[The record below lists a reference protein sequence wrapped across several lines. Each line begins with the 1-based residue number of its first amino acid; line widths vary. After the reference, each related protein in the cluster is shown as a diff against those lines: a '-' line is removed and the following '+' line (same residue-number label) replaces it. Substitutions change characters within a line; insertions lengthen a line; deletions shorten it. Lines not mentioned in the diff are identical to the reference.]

1 VALVSDEAICLRL
14 HDFSETSQIVTLFT
28 RRHGLIRTLAKGAK
42 RLTKAGRG
50 KFDGGIDL
58 LDLGDAVFIDKL
70 ENELHL
76 LTEWRQ
82 ADPHLALRRS
92 ARPTR
97 LALLCGELTT
107 SLFAPHDAHPQ
118 VFERLAT
125 TLIDLPTPLRE
136 ETALAFV
143 IDAVDEAGLTPVF
156 DRCVACSTRIESHRP
171 AVLAIDLGGLVCE
184 SCEGRSRQL
193 MRLDARLL
201 SIASMIARLPRVAGR
216 VARLPRL
223 APSQTD
229 PLLRLFSAHVGYA
242 SGREIR
248 SARTFIDR
256 PSDASRSAR
265 SPARWASAV

>member
-1 VALVSDEAICLRL
+1 MALVSDEAICLRL

-42 RLTKAGRG
+42 RTTKTGRG

-92 ARPTR
+92 SRSTR
-97 LALLCGELTT
+97 LALLCGELTFN
-107 SLFAPHDAHPQ
+107 LFAPHDDHPQ
-118 VFERLAT
+118 VFERLET

-136 ETALAFV
+136 ETALAYV
-143 IDAVDEAGLTPVF
+143 IDAIEEAGLSPVL
-156 DRCVACSTRIESHRP
+156 DRCVACGGRIDPRRP
-171 AVLAIDLGGLVCE
+171 AVFAVDLGGLVCAA
-184 SCEGRSRQL
+184 CEPRSRQR
-193 MRLDARLL
+193 MRVDPRLL
-201 SIASMIARLPRVAGR
+201 SIASMIGRLPRAAGR

-223 APSQTD
+223 VPTQTD
-229 PLLRLFSAHVGYA
+229 PLLRLYSAHTGYGT
-242 SGREIR
+242 GREIR
-248 SARTFIDR
+248 SARTLIDP
-256 PSDASRSAR
+256 PSDATRSDR
-265 SPARWASAV
+265 SPARSASAR